1 MKHKWT
7 QPSYP
12 QGKYERLFHAQQIL
26 AAGRLIQL
34 LDTLEPII
42 DLTQAQEYLAKFSL
56 KQ

>member
-7 QPSYP
+7 QPSFP
-12 QGKYERLFHAQQIL
+12 QGKYERLFYAYQIL
-26 AAGRLIQL
+26 EAGRLVQL
-34 LDTLEPII
+34 LDTLEPVT